1 MMIFADI
8 NTSIEPLRREIE
20 ELKVAEQI
28 ATADLEEAENKIFEL
43 TK

>member
-20 ELKVAEQI
+20 ELKTAEQE

>member
-20 ELKVAEQI
+20 ELKKAEQE